1 MQSSKTL
8 PKTHK
13 GKQIACIELE
23 KSRLLARLIKIIQA
37 ITAVL
42 LLIAGGLL
50 MPFSAL
56 IELKEPFEH
65 LTVLMLGMIAVSIFQ
80 ELGRGLLMRIF
91 SGVKP
96 VLRFTGAYL
105 HAGCEAYFNKRD
117 EQILNLVPAVLLTVI
132 LIVLFLTT
140 NDDSWRWMIWIIL
153 TVDICFGIGYAY
165 ASIRFMSMPDD
176 ILVQNIGSKYLVY
189 SSKGDAEIKKNS

>member
-80 ELGRGLLMRIF
+80 ELGRGLLMCIF
-91 SGVKP
+91 SG
-96 VLRFTGAYL
+96 L
-105 HAGCEAYFNKRD
+105 FNTACQTFHMQAARPTSTKEMNR
-117 EQILNLVPAVLLTVI
+117 
-132 LIVLFLTT
+132 
-140 NDDSWRWMIWIIL
+140 S
-153 TVDICFGIGYAY
+153 
-165 ASIRFMSMPDD
+165 
-176 ILVQNIGSKYLVY
+176 
-189 SSKGDAEIKKNS
+189 